1 MEIPTEKDVPCN
13 GGNGNDKERCYQAA
27 NESPCPLMLKTIV
40 QVVSETQKQEDLQ
53 QDVKE
58 EKERKYEYSFRKIY

>member
-13 GGNGNDKERCYQAA
+13 GGNGNDKGRCYQVAD
-27 NESPCPLMLKTIV
+27 ESPFPLMLETIV

-58 EKERKYEYSFRKIY
+58 EKERKCEYSFRKIH